1 MCNEGICMVK
11 ITLDEQSIDALVQ
24 YAKKHPDDIRD
35 LIKIVGEEMV
45 SVLMERDMLDKGA
58 KLYRE
63 IQQSINYTYKE

>member
-1 MCNEGICMVK
+1 MVK
-11 ITLDEQSIDALVQ
+11 ITLDEQSIDNLVQ

>member
-1 MCNEGICMVK
+1 MVK
-11 ITLDEQSIDALVQ
+11 ITLDEQSIDNLVQ

-63 IQQSINYTYKE
+63 IQQSINYTYKK